1 MNKLMTGA
9 KDTSYKFYQYF
20 VCRVSGLPTN
30 LVEDLKSK
38 FLENH
43 TIDFLK
49 DLTGIEKLKFEISH
63 SLYEIIKNVDDKGIR
78 NKLISIRRDIFNE
91 KRNIKLNGIT
101 LITGDLLQKIS
112 LLHEAVDKKSKFA
125 DGLKERYYEEKEKI
139 RNKFIDY
146 SQDEFFQKG
155 LLLSSRSLHSLQ
167 TYYQKNF
174 RLKEDRKTEQIER
187 GLLRYFSRTSMKATP
202 FGTFCAIIPG
212 KLNGCNGNNVFLNF
226 SDDPQNKQSLLLIN
240 KDIYGIIS
248 NFIRKDDEIRK
259 RLSIELNK
267 TIDKK
272 ETIFYFLTEI
282 EGREVF
288 QRLDI
293 NPVLELIVEQF
304 ESNPVIIYEKLI
316 DNLSANEELDA
327 EKEEVEAYID
337 KLIEIGFIRYKIG
350 IPEQMVDWSKPLIE
364 ILQKT
369 GLEKAK
375 LVCNAI
381 EKLHGKVKDYEVNNV
396 NERANDLEELTNVLE
411 NVFKELN
418 ITSNVRSNLPLY
430 EDATANVFVDIDEK
444 HVDGIKKTIFDFI
457 EITRKLAY
465 PRTEHANMRHF
476 FDKHYKDEDKE
487 ISLLRF
493 YEDYYREHFKSHLE
507 KQQKSQ
513 NQKNA
518 EELKDY
524 DLFNPFGLNL
534 IKEIQNAGKNIS
546 SLISQKWLDNPN
558 AIEINIAAEELKT
571 ATESVEDLSSKNF
584 SVSLF
589 SQLIPSNDDGE
600 KVRLILTGGHYMLGF
615 GKYFSRFLYL
625 FNAEVLDE
633 IYESNSYINGEILA
647 EISGDANFNA
657 NLHPPLLKY
666 EISYPTTEIGLAE
679 IPINCTDIIVEKDP
693 GDPNR
698 LRLKHKKNNEYVVP
712 LDLGFLNPM
721 MRPPLFQLLSKFSPP
736 CNFSMQIPEKPIPI
750 NNEKANE
757 DEKVNEQ
764 TKQDQKET
772 VMYRP
777 RILFENKIVLSRR
790 CWFVSKT
797 LLPQIT
803 NEETDFEFFIR
814 VNKWKTENGIPDG
827 VYVKIRPLPLPH
839 SNVNQAATK
848 TEDTIEKQ
856 EEKNPEETLPKEENK
871 LEGKNETPPANGKA
885 NQNKFSRDYYKPQY
899 IDFFNPLLVDLFGK
913 MTVGLKNF
921 LVTIEE
927 RYPGKEQLPDY
938 NGKTF
943 AVEQIFQIDY
953 RKNGEE

>member
-1 MNKLMTGA
+1 MTGA
-9 KDTSYKFYQYF
+9 NGTSYNFYPYF

-38 FLENH
+38 FLESR
-43 TIDFLK
+43 TADLLK
-49 DLTGIEKLKFEISH
+49 DLVEIEKLKYNVSER
-63 SLYEIIKNVDDKGIR
+63 LYEIIKNVDDKGIR
-78 NKLISIRRDIFNE
+78 NKLIGIRRDIFNE
-91 KRNIKLNGIT
+91 KKNIKLNGIT
-101 LITGDLLQKIS
+101 LITEDLLQKIS
-112 LLHEAVDKKSKFA
+112 LLQDAIDKKLKLA
-125 DGLKERYYEEKEKI
+125 EELKESYYREKEST
-139 RNKFIDY
+139 RNKFVNY
-146 SQDEFFQKG
+146 SQDEYFQKG

-167 TYYQKNF
+167 TYYQKNY
-174 RLKEDRKTEQIER
+174 RLRQDRKTEQVER

-212 KLNGCNGNNVFLNF
+212 KLNGFNDNNTLINF
-226 SDDPQNKQSLLLIN
+226 SDDPYKKKSLLLIN

-248 NFIRKDDEIRK
+248 NFIRKDNEIRK
-259 RLSIELNK
+259 KLSIELNK

-293 NPVLELIVEQF
+293 NPVLELFVEQF
-304 ESNPVIIYEKLI
+304 ENKPVIIYEELI
-316 DNLSANEELDA
+316 NNLITNEELDA
-327 EKEEVEAYID
+327 AQEEVEAYID

-350 IPEQMVDWSKPLIE
+350 IPEQMVDWSKPLTE

-375 LVCNAI
+375 IICNAI
-381 EKLHGKVKDYEVNNV
+381 EKLHGKVKDYEANNV
-396 NERANDLEELTNVLE
+396 DGRANDLEELTNTLE

-430 EDATANVFVDIDEK
+430 EDSTANTFVDIGEK
-444 HVDGIKKTIFDFI
+444 DVEDVKKTIFDFI

-465 PRTEHANMRHF
+465 PRTEHASMRHF
-476 FDKHYKDEDKE
+476 FDNYYKEADNE
-487 ISLLRF
+487 IGLLQF
-493 YEDYYREHFKSHLE
+493 YEDYYREHFKAHLE

-513 NQKNA
+513 NPKNA

-524 DLFNPFGLNL
+524 DLFNPFGLSL

-546 SLISQKWLDNPN
+546 TLFSQKWVDDQNSV
-558 AIEINIAAEELKT
+558 EINITTEELKK
-571 ATESVEDLSSKNF
+571 ATENVEDLSGKNF

-589 SQLIPSNDDGE
+589 SQLIPSQSKGE
-600 KVRLILTGGHYMLGF
+600 KVRLILPSGHYLLGF

-625 FNAEVLDE
+625 FEPEVLNE
-633 IYESNSYINGEILA
+633 IYASNSHMNGEILA

-679 IPINCTDIIVEKDP
+679 IPINCTDVVVEKDLE
-693 GDPNR
+693 DQNR
-698 LRLKHKKNNEYVVP
+698 LKLKHKTNSDYVVP

-736 CNFSMQIPEKPIPI
+736 CNFSMQIPDRPLPISNDKSNQEEKSE
-750 NNEKANE
+750 N
-757 DEKVNEQ
+757 Q
-764 TKQDQKET
+764 TKQEAKEI
-772 VMYRP
+772 VVYRP
-777 RILFENKIVLSRR
+777 RILFGNKIVLSRR

-814 VNKWKTENGIPDG
+814 VNKWRNENGIPDE
-827 VYVKIRPLPLPH
+827 VYVRIRPLPLRAA
-839 SNVNQAATK
+839 NVNQPEVK
-848 TEDTIEKQ
+848 TEEVKENQ
-856 EEKNPEETLPKEENK
+856 EENKPEEKNEAQ
-871 LEGKNETPPANGKA
+871 PANGKA
-885 NQNKFSRDYYKPQY
+885 KPNKISRDYYKPQY

-927 RYPGKEQLPDY
+927 RYPDKEQLPDY
-938 NGKTF
+938 QGRTF
-943 AVEQIFQIDY
+943 AVEQIFQIDC
-953 RKNGEE
+953 RKNGDE